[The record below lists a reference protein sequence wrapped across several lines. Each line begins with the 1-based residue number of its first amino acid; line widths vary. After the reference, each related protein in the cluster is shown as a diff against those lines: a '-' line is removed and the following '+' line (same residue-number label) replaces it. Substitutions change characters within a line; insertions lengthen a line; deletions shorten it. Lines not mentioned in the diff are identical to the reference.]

1 MTLKKSHYIID
12 SGNTFL
18 KVASFNNDKL
28 INVERFSN
36 VDEVS
41 IDEKLPGIFCSVNHE
56 NLFSNLINL
65 RDINEKLT
73 YPTHYEQS
81 IGIDRKVL
89 VYDLLKL
96 RQISDAII
104 IDAGSFITIDFI
116 TNSTHM
122 GGFIFP
128 GLKNF
133 LETYHIK
140 GKKLP
145 SLSVQ
150 SAVKPIDHKSFPQNT
165 HEAISMAF
173 KYYIMSI
180 INLIEG
186 QKNIYIT
193 GGDAKEIM
201 GFINSS
207 EVIHEENFLLE
218 ALNRIYT
225 NLSNL

>member
-1 MTLKKSHYIID
+1 MTLKKTHYIID

-18 KVASFNNDKL
+18 KVASFNDSKL

-65 RDINEKLT
+65 RDIKDKLN
-73 YPTHYEQS
+73 YPTHYEHS
-81 IGIDRKVL
+81 IGIDRRVL
-89 VYDLLKL
+89 VYDLLKI
-96 RQISDAII
+96 RQISDAVI

-133 LETYHIK
+133 LETYHVK

-150 SAVKPIDHKSFPQNT
+150 SAIKPINHKTFPENT

-173 KYYIMSI
+173 THYITSMM
-180 INLIEG
+180 NLIEG

-193 GGDAKEIM
+193 GGDAKEII

-218 ALNRIYT
+218 ALNRIYIS
-225 NLSNL
+225 LSIL